1 MDRSIATL
9 GVPGNG
15 PFSQM
20 YRDGMDLLERVS
32 AYLGGQGR
40 LDAAQLPEDANTA
53 YHAESR
59 ALTTLLLQ
67 IAAWLLMERAV
78 AEGEISMDV
87 VRLQASRTDLK
98 APPAVPSPG
107 HPDGLR
113 TLRAEAEALR
123 DAVCA
128 RAEYLLAAASANAER
143 PAPAGR
149 PHLHLV
155 RDTLD

>member
-15 PFSQM
+15 PFSHL
-20 YRDGMDLLERVS
+20 YRDGMALLERVS
-32 AYLGGQGR
+32 AYLGGPGR
-40 LDAAQLPEDANTA
+40 LEAAQLSDEANTA

-98 APPAVPSPG
+98 APAPVPSAD
-107 HPDGLR
+107 HPDGLKA
-113 TLRAEAEALR
+113 LRAEAEALR
-123 DAVCA
+123 SAVCA
-128 RAEYLLAAASANAER
+128 RAEHLLAAANANGER
-143 PAPAGR
+143 PAPIGR
-149 PHLHLV
+149 PHLQLV
-155 RDTLD
+155 RSGPE

>member
-32 AYLGGQGR
+32 AYLGGPGR
-40 LDAAQLPEDANTA
+40 LEAASLSEDANTA

-98 APPAVPSPG
+98 APPAVASPG
-107 HPDGLR
+107 HPEGLKA
-113 TLRAEAEALR
+113 LRAEAEALR
-123 DAVCA
+123 AAVCA
-128 RAEYLLAAASANAER
+128 RAEYLLAAANANGER
-143 PAPAGR
+143 PAPIGR

-155 RDTLD
+155 RNALD